1 MFEMSLYALHNN
13 KKKKRTILYENF
25 YMPETIYSDENT
37 HEEPCPHIGGFH
49 LYLFPFDFPFNYIR
63 N

>member
-1 MFEMSLYALHNN
+1 MFEMSLYTLHNN
-13 KKKKRTILYENF
+13 KKKKGTILYEKLCLKL
-25 YMPETIYSDENT
+25 YLSDENT

-49 LYLFPFDFPFNYIR
+49 LYLFPFDFPFNNIR